1 MSMGKL
7 MYDIPVIKPDLR
19 KSDKPLIRG
28 NNNSYA
34 LPENSNVRF
43 IVKGGG
49 SRCEFLLSNFELAD
63 VAKLRRIVM
72 SSLEVMAIELV
83 DVIENKT
90 DLLDEIILQR
100 LGLLPI
106 RCTGVEDI
114 PVILNTERVEDEPET
129 GIPFVV
135 NVENNTSR
143 KKNVTEKDIEI
154 LDGRC
159 KMVGKNTPIFAL
171 RPGQKFEIAGF
182 IQKGT
187 PKIHSKWASVGGV
200 IYEYNEEDNEYVLK
214 LQTNGQL
221 TCREIVTQALRI
233 LEE

>member
-1 MSMGKL
+1 MIS
-7 MYDIPVIKPDLR
+7 R
-19 KSDKPLIRG
+19 KSRLAKKNKSLFRG
-28 NNNSYA
+28 RDGSYT
-34 LPENSNVRF
+34 LPENSSVRF

-49 SRCEFLLSNFELAD
+49 SLCEFILSDFELAD
-63 VAKLRRIVM
+63 IAKLRRIVM

-83 DVIENKT
+83 DVIDNKT
-90 DLLDEIILQR
+90 DLLDEMILQR

-114 PVILNTERVEDEPET
+114 PVILNTDNIEDEPET
-129 GIPFVV
+129 GIPFVM

-154 LDGRC
+154 LDSRC

-187 PKIHSKWASVGGV
+187 PKIHNKWASVGGV
-200 IYEYNEEDNEYVLK
+200 TYEYNEEDNEYILK

-221 TCREIVTQALRI
+221 TCREIVVRALKI